1 MQAGMTNQTIAR
13 LCGYDEIDEQWRVM
27 IETPKGSHNKYQ
39 FDEEL
44 GLFMLKGVLPEGM
57 SFPYDFGFLPSTLG
71 EDGDPLDVLLLMD
84 EPAFCGCLVPARLI
98 GVIEA
103 KQTERDGTTQRN
115 DRLVAVPVK
124 ARTYNDCKSI
134 KDLNEHRV
142 AEIQQFFVSYN
153 RIRGKKFKLLGLRG
167 AGKAERIAKEGIA
180 AYRKKHAPN
189 HSRDGNGTAPKRGHG

>member
-1 MQAGMTNQTIAR
+1 MHAN
-13 LCGYDEIDEQWRVM
+13 LCPYDEIEEQWRVM
-27 IETPKGSHNKYQ
+27 IETPKGSHNKYV
-39 FDEEL
+39 FDEKL

-103 KQTERDGTTQRN
+103 RQTERDGTTERN

-124 ARTYNDCKSI
+124 ARTYSDCKSV
-134 KDLNEHRV
+134 KDLNEHRLN
-142 AEIQQFFVSYN
+142 EIQQFFVSYN

-167 AGKAERIAKEGIA
+167 ASKAETIAREGMA
-180 AYRKKHAPN
+180 TYCKKHGHPR
-189 HSRDGNGTAPKRGHG
+189 SGSNGHAPKKRVHA